1 MARAGPMAP
10 DSEHDVGIRATARKR
25 TLDEDIMSRE
35 VGAML
40 WIANW

>member
-1 MARAGPMAP
+1 MMP
-10 DSEHDVGIRATARKR
+10 GIRAAAHKR